1 MKKIKIFPSPHV
13 EVRVHVSEQMEKDM
27 KKCRECARDGVP
39 FACKSCSWRDVGIEN
54 APLCTLQ
61 EVINKVLGKEE

>member
-27 KKCRECARDGVP
+27 KKCKECAQNGGLC
-39 FACKSCSWRDVGIEN
+39 ACNSCSWQSVEIEN
-54 APLCTLQ
+54 VPLCTLQ
-61 EVINKVLGKEE
+61 EVIDKVLGKEA